1 MGYRIIPM
9 GLDLHCNILFFLTE
23 KQAQISEENNFEERS
38 NYPGLDYKFVLF
50 GELVIAVGS

>member
-1 MGYRIIPM
+1 M